1 MADLPEYQRSTQIE
15 VGETATGFA
24 RATKGLSDSYNIWSD
39 LGIEVAQ
46 NAASQRSR
54 ELGREAGNVPGR
66 TLIPAFTKSDAEF
79 NKAYHEQEYNIAL
92 QNGTNV
98 INKAAFEAFKNPSA
112 QSVAAYEKFVTQY
125 MQENMPTLTRETA
138 YALKPALEQSFLASK
153 YKLEEEVFK
162 RALTFQKETFQ
173 QSINSGIKNATDLI
187 ANGDEAGGDEAV
199 SKVKGSL
206 NSDFGRTNYS
216 EGARKEILTEVDK
229 QVIGAK
235 SRAQMNQAIESG
247 SAEQV
252 LKDAAN
258 LPPTADNLVRM
269 QSLYGAYSQ
278 YSSMV
283 NANDS
288 IVTNNYTKK
297 LVEGSLTPTDMIT
310 AKEDLSASGYSKFEV
325 TVAKW
330 LAQNT
335 KDNSAI
341 EYFNKNFNNSIALAN
356 MTPDEINTGFNARV
370 KALSGGGTPNLA
382 DEAVVA
388 REVQATVPYFNNKLK
403 AGINSNDAQ
412 VAVQSAQLF
421 RSLLQDNPLSVDGI
435 DSKTAMKAQIINDQ
449 LAANATPLEAWEH
462 ATKNVDNLKPEDIK
476 RREEMFEEE
485 LKTNGKKSTSDQL
498 AWAQTQAGFNGYQV
512 PPSIAS
518 DFLNAMKRNYVA
530 SGDWAASEKL
540 ATQVIQSL
548 YGFTNV
554 NGQKMVTYLPIE
566 KTWPNGN
573 NETYIQNV
581 LVDKLERLF
590 IEQKQSFDDPDSTTG
605 FYFKFPDG
613 IIKPQGNIL
622 SDKRIASNEIVK
634 VKVPVP
640 EGFNAV
646 WLGDEG
652 EFKQYYVPKV
662 NFIPAIRIDAE
673 GNEIRGRIITS
684 SDKYTMLSQSGLPP
698 TYGVLFLADGK
709 NLPQQVF
716 DTDTSAARFMFNE
729 NDMKLLDEISTRG
742 ESEAQ
747 HKAYDDRKAADEL
760 RAKIIEMREAL
771 GEDQYYD

>member
-15 VGETATGFA
+15 VGETATGFS
-24 RATKGLSDSYNIWSD
+24 RVTKGLSDSYQVWSD

-46 NAASQRSR
+46 NAANTRAR
-54 ELGREAGNVPGR
+54 ESGREAGNTPGR
-66 TLIPAFTKSDAEF
+66 TLIPAFTKADSEF

-112 QSVAAYEKFVTQY
+112 QSIAAYEKFVGQY
-125 MQENMPTLTRETA
+125 IQENMPNLTKETA
-138 YALKPALEQSFLASK
+138 YALKPELEKAFLTTK
-153 YKLEEEVFK
+153 YKLEEEVFN
-162 RALTFQKETFQ
+162 RALKFQKETFQ
-173 QSINSGIKNATDLI
+173 SSINSGVKYATDLM
-187 ANGDEAGGDEAV
+187 ANDNEIGGDEAIA
-199 SKVKGSL
+199 KVKASL

-216 EGARKEILTEVDK
+216 DGARKEILMEIDK

-235 SRAQMNQAIESG
+235 ARVQMNRAIEKG
-247 SAEQV
+247 NAEEV
-252 LKDAAN
+252 LKNAAN

-288 IVTNNYTKK
+288 IVTNGYTKK
-297 LVEGSLTPTDMIT
+297 LVEGDLTPTDMIT
-310 AKEDLSASGYSKFEV
+310 AKQDLSPSAYSKFEV

-330 LAQNT
+330 LAQSN

-341 EYFNKNFNNSIALAN
+341 EYFNSNFNNSIALAN
-356 MTPDEINTGFNARV
+356 MTSDEINKGFNARV
-370 KALSGGGTPNLA
+370 QAQNPGGPPTLA

-388 REVQATVPYFNNKLK
+388 REVQATVPSFNNKLK
-403 AGINSNDAQ
+403 AGINSNDAE
-412 VAVQSAQLF
+412 VAVGSAQLF
-421 RSLLQDNPLSVDGI
+421 RSLLQDNPLAVDGI
-435 DSKTAMKAQIINDQ
+435 DTKTAMKAQMINDQ
-449 LAANATPLEAWEH
+449 IAANAAPLQAWEY
-462 ATKNVDNLKPEDIK
+462 ATKNIDNLKPEDIK
-476 RREEMFEEE
+476 RREELFEEE
-485 LKTNGKKSTSDQL
+485 LKSNGKKSTSEQL
-498 AWAQTQAGFNGYQV
+498 AWAQTQGGFSGYQV
-512 PPSIAS
+512 PPSMAS
-518 DFLNAMKRNYVA
+518 DFVNAMKRNYVT
-530 SGDWAASEKL
+530 SGDWASSEKL
-540 ATQVIQSL
+540 ATQIIQSL

-554 NGQKMVTYLPIE
+554 NGQKMVAYLPIE

-573 NETYIQNV
+573 NETYVQNV

-605 FYFKFPDG
+605 FYFKFPG
-613 IIKPQGNIL
+613 GLIKPQGDIL
-622 SDKRIASNEIVK
+622 SDKRIASKETVK
-634 VKVPVP
+634 VDVPIP

-652 EFKQYYVPKV
+652 KFKKYYVPKV
-662 NFIPAIRIDAE
+662 DFIPVIRVDADGKE
-673 GNEIRGRIITS
+673 VRGRIIVS

-698 TYGVLFLADGK
+698 TYGVLFQEDGK
-709 NLPQQVF
+709 NVPQQVF
-716 DTDTSAARFMFNE
+716 DTDTSAARFRFNE
-729 NDMKLLDEISTRG
+729 NDMKLLNEISQRG

-747 HKAYDDRKAADEL
+747 HRAYDAKKAADEL
-760 RAKIIEMREAL
+760 RAKIIQLREAL